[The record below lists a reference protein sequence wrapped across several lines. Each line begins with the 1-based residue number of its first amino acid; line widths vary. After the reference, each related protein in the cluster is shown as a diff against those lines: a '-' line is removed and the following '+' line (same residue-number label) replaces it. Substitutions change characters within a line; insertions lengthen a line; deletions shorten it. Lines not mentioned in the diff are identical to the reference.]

1 MRGGTYFW
9 LSATLDGLLVFFFGI
24 RVTLA
29 CFRRRPCAGR
39 QLLLVVCD
47 AGWFACVLFWHPRFA
62 FVLQA
67 LPLCGAA
74 PTFLCRRKE
83 K

>member
-1 MRGGTYFW
+1 MGWIALAARVGLGFW
-9 LSATLDGLLVFFFGI
+9 FLAFGFWFLSATLGGCSGLCAGI
-24 RVTLA
+24 RV
-29 CFRRRPCAGR
+29 
-39 QLLLVVCD
+39 LLL
-47 AGWFACVLFWHPRFA
+47 
-62 FVLQA
+62 VLQA

>member
-1 MRGGTYFW
+1 MGVGLGSVVEW
-9 LSATLDGLLVFFFGI
+9 LLVFF
-24 RVTLA
+24 L
-29 CFRRRPCAGR
+29 RRW
-39 QLLLVVCD
+39 LLSFC
-47 AGWFACVLFWHPRFA
+47 WHPQYVFGS
-62 FVLQA
+62 LA